1 MNRRNLLKSLIA
13 LPLVPQVIKNNTV
26 SASGKNIKFADK
38 KINNVL
44 IDGYKYE
51 LKHFTVTQMY
61 NVHTEYSLELELG
74 TFFNPQVGK
83 IHQIELDYP
92 LNKVCGTLVNYRQN
106 ADLNSTV
113 TFNVVKEM
121 KK

>member
-1 MNRRNLLKSLIA
+1 MNRRNLLKGLIA
-13 LPLVPQVIKNNTV
+13 LPLVPQVIKNNPV
-26 SASGKNIKFADK
+26 FASDKNIKLADK

-44 IDGYKYE
+44 IDGYKYK
-51 LKHFTVTQMY
+51 LKHFTVTHMY
-61 NVHTEYSLELELG
+61 NAPTEYLLELELD

-83 IHQIELDYP
+83 IYQIELDYP
-92 LNKVCGTLVNYRQN
+92 LNKVCGTLINYRQN

-113 TFNVVKEM
+113 TFNGVKEM